1 MATVFFVTGI
11 KGGVASLQH
20 RGALLKSNGGVGIVL
35 NISLMRSGTTIP
47 PSDDLHNVVP
57 SVSSEVVPNKS
68 VITVQGIREKSRP
81 TIATEARSLRGHN
94 PVKAA

>member
-1 MATVFFVTGI
+1 MARVFFVTGI

-81 TIATEARSLRGHN
+81 AIATEARSLRGHN

>member
-11 KGGVASLQH
+11 KGGVARLQH

-57 SVSSEVVPNKS
+57 SVSSDVVPNEN